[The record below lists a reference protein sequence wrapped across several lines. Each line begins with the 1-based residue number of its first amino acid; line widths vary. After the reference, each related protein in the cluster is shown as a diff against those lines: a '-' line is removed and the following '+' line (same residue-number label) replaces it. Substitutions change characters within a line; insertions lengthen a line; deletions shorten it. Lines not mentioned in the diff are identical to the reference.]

1 MQAAQTISS
10 DLFYACRKIFG
21 QDVNVSYDFLNYL
34 EPDGIKTA
42 FRKKAFETHPDR
54 AMVLDSLTED
64 LHAQFIDVR
73 LAYET
78 LLFFLETKNDAG
90 LKGKP
95 FPYSKAPDSFAER
108 NVHPRNKNKKSRF
121 NPRNKSISDH
131 FYSGNLPPGNLMFGQ
146 FLYYSGL
153 ISWRTLIEAICWQR
167 RQRPLIG
174 QIAVS
179 WGLISTRDV
188 TRILKIR
195 TFDEKF
201 CECAF
206 RGGYIS
212 SFQQLALIGKQRKLQ
227 RPFGEFFIETGVL
240 SHPKIMEM
248 ARKQQRHNTTVF
260 KQENNV

>member
-1 MQAAQTISS
+1 MQTAQTTAS
-10 DLFYACRKIFG
+10 DLFYACKKIFG
-21 QDVNVSYDFLNYL
+21 HDINVSYDFLKHL
-34 EPDGIKTA
+34 QSDGVKTA

-54 AMVLDSLTED
+54 AMSLNSPAED
-64 LHAQFIDVR
+64 LNAEFINIR

-78 LLFFLETKNDAG
+78 LLFFLETKSNA
-90 LKGKP
+90 
-95 FPYSKAPDSFAER
+95 FFENNSFYYQETPDSFNER
-108 NVHPRNKNKKSRF
+108 TVHHKSKNKN
-121 NPRNKSISDH
+121 ITDH

-179 WGLISTRDV
+179 WGFFSYPDV
-188 TRILKIR
+188 LKILNLR

-201 CECAF
+201 CECAL

-212 SFQQLALIGKQRKLQ
+212 SFQQLALVGKQRKLQ
-227 RPFGEFFIETGVL
+227 RPFGEFFVESGIL
-240 SHPKIMEM
+240 SQPEVIEM
-248 ARKQQRHNTTVF
+248 AQKQQFHNMSACR
-260 KQENNV
+260 